1 MMESTGITPVY
12 NVDGNRS
19 SDGAWGDGGWIWI
32 FFLFILLCGG
42 WNNNGWGNNGTDS
55 AGFQGYATRADINE
69 GFLFNNVQ
77 NGIQG
82 IQTQLCD
89 GFATVNANIAND
101 FADTNLGMSQGFSGV
116 QQQLS
121 QLGFNTQQCCCETQR
136 AIDGVNYNMAK
147 NTCDVIQA
155 ANDNTQKIL
164 DVITSDK
171 IDSLRTEL
179 QAAQLQLG
187 QLSQT
192 ATLINT
198 LQPTPKPAY
207 ITCSPY
213 ASYGANGLNGLY
225 SGCGTGGCC

>member
-1 MMESTGITPVY
+1 MMMESTGITPVY
-12 NVDGNRS
+12 NVDGNNRN
-19 SDGAWGDGGWIWI
+19 DGTWGDGGWIWI
-32 FFLFILLCGG
+32 IFLFFLMAWGGG
-42 WNNNGWGNNGTDS
+42 WNNGWGNNGGTNS
-55 AGFQGYATRADINE
+55 PGFQGYATRADVNE

-89 GFATVNANIAND
+89 GFATVNGNIANG
-101 FADTNLGMSQGFSGV
+101 FANTNLGMSQGFNGV
-116 QQQLS
+116 QQQLA
-121 QLGFNTQQCCCETQR
+121 QLGFNNQQCCCETQR

-147 NTCDVIQA
+147 NTCDIIQA
-155 ANDNTQKIL
+155 GNNNTQKIL
-164 DVITSDK
+164 DMITSDK

-207 ITCSPY
+207 LTCSPY
-213 ASYGANGLNGLY
+213 SAYGANGLYG
-225 SGCGTGGCC
+225 GCGNGCC